1 MHNKRK
7 TVLDRYNS
15 EKPKGRASKSK
26 ERAKRRVG
34 RARSK
39 KEGKRRA
46 WETPPPPPPPPK
58 EGSSA
63 AYGAVCSIILWAAD
77 IIWVVY
83 FMAVV

>member
-39 KEGKRRA
+39 KEGMGA
-46 WETPPPPPPPPK
+46 PPPPPK

-63 AYGAVCSIILWAAD
+63 AMGPS
-77 IIWVVY
+77 VVSY
-83 FMAVV
+83 CGLPI